1 MSQSGGVPASAAA
14 TLPVE
19 ATAAQSNVA
28 SANADTALL
37 AVNAARRGAS
47 VFNDS
52 TSILNISFG
61 AGAASATNFK
71 VQVAPGGYWS
81 LGADFAVWT
90 GAIRGWWATA
100 NGFARVTE
108 LTA

>member
-1 MSQSGGVPASAAA
+1 MSQSGGVPPAAAA

-19 ATAAQSNVA
+19 ATSAQTSVVA
-28 SANADTALL
+28 ANADTVLL
-37 AVNAARRGAS
+37 ALNANRRGAS

-52 TSILNISFG
+52 TSVLNISFG

-71 VQVAPGGYWS
+71 VQVAAGGYWS
-81 LGADFAVWT
+81 LGPDFATWT
-90 GAIRGWWATA
+90 GAIHGWWVTA
-100 NGFARVTE
+100 NGNARVTE